1 MQSQL
6 IDSKQHSRFC
16 KTDLVTLP
24 SLKISI
30 PQLCLPEN
38 SCITE
43 WSCNSFPCNIE
54 EMCQVCTKK
63 EHGVLSVLFPC
74 ECTYPKGNCQLVQC
88 SARPIFCVQ
97 NEFNGFPCLPALT
110 PVKTALDTL
119 GPTLPLCCAL
129 VNGFGGEVGQHCRH
143 SGLMIRVTHRST
155 LAVLFLLLSQ
165 CGLGPHL
172 VNQRNGFVPW
182 NGVLKIDSSS
192 SS

>member
-1 MQSQL
+1 MNILLRAVKQRKTISFFCDCKKTVAFLQFHIKVFMQSQL

-43 WSCNSFPCNIE
+43 WGCNAFPCNIE

-63 EHGVLSVLFPC
+63 EHGVLSLFPS

-88 SARPIFCVQ
+88 SARTTFCVCRM
-97 NEFNGFPCLPALT
+97 NS
-110 PVKTALDTL
+110 TAFHVYRL
-119 GPTLPLCCAL
+119 
-129 VNGFGGEVGQHCRH
+129 
-143 SGLMIRVTHRST
+143 S
-155 LAVLFLLLSQ
+155 LLYR
-165 CGLGPHL
+165 
-172 VNQRNGFVPW
+172 QR
-182 NGVLKIDSSS
+182 
-192 SS
+192 